1 MSRIRLNLAAGFA
14 NGLWGALLGL
24 AAVPFYIRFLG
35 MEAYGLV
42 GFYVALQGVLGLL
55 DFGLT
60 PTMSREVA
68 RSRAANDTAS
78 PRNLL
83 YTFAAIS
90 WSIAALIALALV
102 ALSGPLASDWLQSQA
117 LPDDLVRTAVMLIGV
132 AIAARWPLA
141 VYNGALIGAE
151 RLGLVSGINMVF
163 VTLTTLGAL
172 AVLAFVSNTVTA
184 FFIWQAAVG
193 VVQVVATRAAAWSTL
208 RGSLAARFDAAGLK
222 RIWKFSAGTAIVT
235 VLSVLFVQ
243 SDKIVLSR
251 LVNLEALGQYTVAW
265 MVTRTLYLVV
275 SPTFNVIF
283 PRMSFLHSSGDAA
296 GLLNFYRTGTRLL
309 MIVIWSGAVYLAFFG
324 HELVAVWTGDG
335 DLAQRIAPCIAFLA
349 LGTALNTAMNFPYA
363 LQLAAGALRIPV
375 VITTTLILVFIP
387 LLLVLTL
394 AYGIYGAAASWLILN
409 LLYVPFGTWMT
420 HRVLLVGEG
429 LRWIVADVMLPA
441 AGAILVVGIGA
452 QIVGLLP
459 FGDLARGLLGL
470 VCPAAAILITLL
482 WFRPLLAKL
491 LGRSA
496 APAL

>member
-1 MSRIRLNLAAGFA
+1 
-14 NGLWGALLGL
+14 LLGL

-117 LPDDLVRTAVMLIGV
+117 
-132 AIAARWPLA
+132 
-141 VYNGALIGAE
+141 E
-151 RLGLVSGINMVF
+151 RLALDSGINLVF